1 MREVPGSIPGLRPN
15 IFCFSFRWDLWRETR
30 KTTFW
35 RATTVKRIIQ
45 KTAWKGR
52 DLALFDVDATRK
64 QSGCWNSFGLPHPGS
79 AHSSTTDCS
88 QALITTGLLASNIPA
103 CMPPFDG
110 EKHGTTLC
118 NSKIRALQRYGETGE
133 RHENIIQQMMLRERT
148 YKAKPAGYLSVQQ
161 PSTVQL
167 LESLL

>member
-1 MREVPGSIPGLRPN
+1 MWMQRESKVVVGTALDYRIPAALIPPRP
-15 IFCFSFRWDLWRETR
+15 IAPR
-30 KTTFW
+30 
-35 RATTVKRIIQ
+35 
-45 KTAWKGR
+45 
-52 DLALFDVDATRK
+52 
-64 QSGCWNSFGLPHPGS
+64 
-79 AHSSTTDCS
+79 HSSRLAFWLRISLPVCLH
-88 QALITTGLLASNIPA
+88 LI
-103 CMPPFDG
+103 G

-118 NSKIRALQRYGETGE
+118 DSKILTLQRYGETGE